1 MTKKEL
7 VELINTYPG
16 PVVTTRARKATLM
29 EILEQRREDA
39 KMAKVKPTFFERICK
54 WLRK

>member
-1 MTKKEL
+1 MTKKQL